1 MNPMEFNIPAD
12 DKHSFAEYFQQHIE
26 PKWRSYEAKRIPIVA
41 KYQDRRKISQPISY
55 IAMFAGLFGF
65 VGIFYALAIA
75 NDDAF
80 FLVGGLLLFVVAM
93 IVGVGV
99 NFWAGSET
107 FKFRDGV
114 IKVIHPLV
122 LRYFGESFML
132 NPKNLPEIKAYQ
144 RYGILPKYDRGY
156 FQDSVKGE
164 YKGVAF
170 LVRELNLS
178 VANGTEDNK
187 TKYKTIFDGIVIE
200 FDTFK
205 KFNGET
211 QVRLDKGTLGNK
223 YQAFK
228 QDLSR
233 VKLED
238 VNFERQFEVYSSD
251 QVEARYLLTPT
262 TMARFQS
269 LSNFYGSQLEACFK
283 GGKLFMKIATKHNYF
298 ESKLDILKPLDFSH
312 DIEQLFREL
321 NQIFA
326 LIDALKL
333 DDKTGL

>member
-1 MNPMEFNIPAD
+1 MNPMEFNIPAE
-12 DKHSFAEYFQQHIE
+12 DKHSFAQYFQQHIA
-26 PKWRSYEAKRIPIVA
+26 PKWRRYEAKRIPIVA
-41 KYQDRRKISQPISY
+41 KYQERRKISQPISY
-55 IAMFAGLFGF
+55 IAIFSGLFGF
-65 VGIFYALAIA
+65 ACMFYALATSNSDGFA
-75 NDDAF
+75 
-80 FLVGGLLLFVVAM
+80 LVGGLLLFIFAM
-93 IVGVGV
+93 IVTVAV

-114 IKVIHPLV
+114 IKVIHQLV
-122 LRYFGESFML
+122 LGYFGESFML
-132 NPKNLPEIKAYQ
+132 NPKNLPALKEYE
-144 RYGILPKYDRGY
+144 RYGILPKYDRGF

-164 YKGVAF
+164 YKGIAF

-205 KFNGET
+205 KFVGET
-211 QVRLDKGTLGNK
+211 QVRLDKGAIGNK

-251 QVEARYLLTPT
+251 QIEARYLLTPT

-269 LSNFYGSQLEACFK
+269 LSSFYGSQLEASFK
-283 GGKLFMKIATKHNYF
+283 EGKLFMKIPTKHNYF
-298 ESKLDILKPLDFSH
+298 DSKLDILKPLDFSY

-321 NQIFA
+321 HQIFA
-326 LIDALKL
+326 VIDALKL

>member
-1 MNPMEFNIPAD
+1 MDPKALNIPAE
-12 DKHSFAEYFQQHIE
+12 DKHSFAEYFQQHIA
-26 PKWRSYEAKRIPIVA
+26 PKWQRYEAKRIPIAA
-41 KYQDRRKISQPISY
+41 KYQQRRKISQPVSY
-55 IAMFAGLFGF
+55 IAMFTGLIGF
-65 VGIFYALAIA
+65 AGIFYALAIT
-75 NDDAF
+75 NGDGF
-80 FLVGGLLLFVVAM
+80 MLVGGLLLFVVAM
-93 IVGVGV
+93 IVAAAV
-99 NFWAGSET
+99 NFWAGSEA

-114 IKVIHPLV
+114 IKVIHPLI

-132 NPKNLPEIKAYQ
+132 NPKNLPELKKYEQ
-144 RYGILPKYDRGY
+144 YGVLPKYDRGY

-187 TKYKTIFDGIVIE
+187 TKYKTIFDGIIIE

-205 KFNGET
+205 KFQGET

-228 QDLSR
+228 HDLSQ

-251 QVEARYLLTPT
+251 QVEARYLLTPA
-262 TMARFQS
+262 TMARFLS
-269 LSNFYGSQLEACFK
+269 LSSFYGSQLEACFK
-283 GGKLFMKIATKHNYF
+283 DGKLFMKIATKHNYF
-298 ESKLDILKPLDFSH
+298 NSKLDVLKPLDFSH

-321 NQIFA
+321 YQIFA
-326 LIDALKL
+326 LIDELKL